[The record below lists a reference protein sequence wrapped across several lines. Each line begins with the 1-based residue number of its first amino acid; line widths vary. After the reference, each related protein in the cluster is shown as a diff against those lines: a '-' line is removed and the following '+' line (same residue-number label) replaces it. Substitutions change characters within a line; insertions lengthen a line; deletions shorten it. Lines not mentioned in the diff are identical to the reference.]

1 MPPRNCQPAHVR
13 HLKPNVNLVGVVGP
27 TRLVGPQPDLYSFL
41 KHNFH
46 CLQGG
51 LLIDHRH
58 LHHTLQDTFLIFQ
71 VIYFAGIIP
80 YDCLS
85 LSDDYIRFDNSNLL
99 SGSWFFS
106 DLAWNQSQIWL
117 HLFTNSLK
125 SKPCLMALKAA
136 GPASH
141 YAVFVAA
148 GVVLHSSGTCFFDCW
163 AIGHRSQIVTELG
176 SVNKNDCR
184 IIFSLTKNFV
194 MLRMFRVYWSR
205 PFKVD
210 DVFWKRT
217 WANVN
222 PHFSIQISAWT
233 TRKRRF
239 FW

>member
-1 MPPRNCQPAHVR
+1 MR

-27 TRLVGPQPDLYSFL
+27 TRLVGAQPDLYSFL

-71 VIYFAGIIP
+71 VMYFAGIIP

-99 SGSWFFS
+99 YGSWFFS

-117 HLFTNSLK
+117 HLFTDSLG
-125 SKPCLMALKAA
+125 SKPCLMALEAA

-163 AIGHRSQIVTELG
+163 VIGHHSQIVTELG
-176 SVNKNDCR
+176 SVNKKRLQDNFQFHEELLDVEDVS
-184 IIFSLTKNFV
+184 SLLKQAFQSWWCLLETNLSKLF
-194 MLRMFRVYWSR
+194 FES
-205 PFKVD
+205 PF
-210 DVFWKRT
+210 FHPR
-217 WANVN
+217 
-222 PHFSIQISAWT
+222 
-233 TRKRRF
+233 
-239 FW
+239 